1 MKINLKKK
9 IKQMLTLP
17 CAEATLAKHHGG
29 GLFGKPS
36 PDKFLKPSTRNFQEN
51 QAKPE
56 SLRCNDK
63 FSTMRKKKKNLTRK
77 TRQSHQKKK
86 KPKETSKQLLWTCS
100 GS

>member
-1 MKINLKKK
+1 M
-9 IKQMLTLP
+9 
-17 CAEATLAKHHGG
+17 AKHHGG
-29 GLFGKPS
+29 GSFGKPS

-63 FSTMRKKKKNLTRK
+63 FSTMRKKKKK
-77 TRQSHQKKK
+77 PDQKNKAKPSKK

>member
-1 MKINLKKK
+1 
-9 IKQMLTLP
+9 MLTLP

-29 GLFGKPS
+29 GSFGKPS

-63 FSTMRKKKKNLTRK
+63 FSTMRKKKKT
-77 TRQSHQKKK
+77 
-86 KPKETSKQLLWTCS
+86 
-100 GS
+100 